1 MCKSLT
7 PYMLVLG
14 PIVMMAGFVTLPDF
28 EGVVGQ
34 EYLDEVKALDF
45 DITFVKMFIVATGVL
60 MLFGGFF
67 LLSQDLMA
75 NSGKVQR
82 DLLMLSRIGFM
93 FAFTVFYLFFAL
105 QIESIAVAQGVNDAY
120 ADDPALVDE
129 LALDAHY
136 MAEGIWGSMPIAW
149 GTALILFGIAAVT
162 GNNSPKESMEWAYGL
177 PIIGA
182 LAMMSSFLG
191 VGGFAAFLLAMFCAM
206 PIGILMLTGHLKD
219 TDSDDTAPES
229 DDPGPE
235 SD

>member
-7 PYMLVLG
+7 PYMLALG
-14 PIVMMAGFVTLPDF
+14 PIIMMVGFVTLPDF

-34 EYLDEVKALDF
+34 EYLDEVNALDF

-75 NSGKVQR
+75 NSGKLQR
-82 DLLMLSRIGFM
+82 DLLMMSRMGFM

-149 GTALILFGIAAVT
+149 GTALLLFGIAAVT
-162 GNNSPKESMEWAYGL
+162 GNNSPKESIEWVYAL

-206 PIGILMLTGHLKD
+206 PIGVLMLTGHLKD
-219 TDSDDTAPES
+219 TGADSE
-229 DDPGPE
+229 
-235 SD
+235 

>member
-82 DLLMLSRIGFM
+82 DLLMMSRMGFM

-149 GTALILFGIAAVT
+149 GTALLLFGIAAVT

-191 VGGFAAFLLAMFCAM
+191 VGGFAAFLLAMFCAV
-206 PIGILMLTGHLKD
+206 PIGVLMLTGHLKD
-219 TDSDDTAPES
+219 TGADSD
-229 DDPGPE
+229 
-235 SD
+235 

>member
-105 QIESIAVAQGVNDAY
+105 QIESIAVAQCVNDAY

-149 GTALILFGIAAVT
+149 GTALLLFGIAAVT

-191 VGGFAAFLLAMFCAM
+191 VGGFAAFLLAMFCAV
-206 PIGILMLTGHLKD
+206 PIGVLMLTGHLKD
-219 TDSDDTAPES
+219 TGADSD
-229 DDPGPE
+229 
-235 SD
+235 

>member
-7 PYMLVLG
+7 PYTLVLG
-14 PIVMMAGFVTLPDF
+14 PIVMMIGFFTLPDF

-45 DITFVKMFIVATGVL
+45 DMTFVKMFIVAIGVL

-120 ADDPALVDE
+120 ADDPALVDD

-162 GNNSPKESMEWAYGL
+162 GNNSPKESIEWTYGL
-177 PIIGA
+177 PIIGG
-182 LAMMSSFLG
+182 LVMMASFLG
-191 VGGFAAFLLAMFCAM
+191 VGGFAAFLLAMFCAV
-206 PIGILMLTGHLKD
+206 PICILMLTGHLKD
-219 TDSDDTAPES
+219 TGADSE
-229 DDPGPE
+229 
-235 SD
+235 

>member
-1 MCKSLT
+1 
-7 PYMLVLG
+7 MLALG
-14 PIVMMAGFVTLPDF
+14 PIIMMVGFVTLPDF

-34 EYLDEVKALDF
+34 EYLDEVNALDF

-75 NSGKVQR
+75 NSGKLQR
-82 DLLMLSRIGFM
+82 DLLMMSRMGFM

-149 GTALILFGIAAVT
+149 GTALLLFGIAAVT
-162 GNNSPKESMEWAYGL
+162 GNNSPKESIEWVYAL
-177 PIIGA
+177 PIIGG

-191 VGGFAAFLLAMFCAM
+191 VGGFAAFLLSMFCAM
-206 PIGILMLTGHLKD
+206 PIGVLMLTGHLKD
-219 TDSDDTAPES
+219 TGADSE
-229 DDPGPE
+229 
-235 SD
+235 

>member
-1 MCKSLT
+1 
-7 PYMLVLG
+7 MLALG
-14 PIVMMAGFVTLPDF
+14 PIVTMVGFVMSPDF
-28 EGVVGQ
+28 EGLVGQ
-34 EYLDEVKALDF
+34 EYLDEVKALDNMNMTIF
-45 DITFVKMFIVATGVL
+45 TMFIAAIGIL
-60 MLFGGFF
+60 MVFGGFF

-82 DLLMLSRIGFM
+82 DMLMMSRIGFM

-177 PIIGA
+177 PIIGG
-182 LAMMSSFLG
+182 LAMMASFLG
-191 VGGFAAFLLAMFCAM
+191 VGGFAAFLLAMFCAL
-206 PIGILMLTGHLKD
+206 PIGIMMLTGHLKD
-219 TDSDDTAPES
+219 TGAGSD
-229 DDPGPE
+229 
-235 SD
+235 

>member
-129 LALDAHY
+129 LALDTHY

-149 GTALILFGIAAVT
+149 GTALLLFGIAAVT

-191 VGGFAAFLLAMFCAM
+191 VGGFAAFLLAMFCAV
-206 PIGILMLTGHLKD
+206 PIGVLMLTGHLKD
-219 TDSDDTAPES
+219 TGADSD
-229 DDPGPE
+229 
-235 SD
+235 

>member
-1 MCKSLT
+1 
-7 PYMLVLG
+7 MLVLG
-14 PIVMMAGFVTLPDF
+14 PIIMMVGFVTLPDF

-34 EYLDEVKALDF
+34 EYLDEVEALDF

-75 NSGKVQR
+75 NSGKLQR
-82 DLLMLSRIGFM
+82 DLLMMSRIGFM

-129 LALDAHY
+129 LALDTHY

-149 GTALILFGIAAVT
+149 GTALLLFGIAAVT
-162 GNNSPKESMEWAYGL
+162 GNNSPKESIEWVYAL

-206 PIGILMLTGHLKD
+206 PIGVLMLTGHLKD
-219 TDSDDTAPES
+219 TGADSD
-229 DDPGPE
+229 
-235 SD
+235 

>member
-34 EYLDEVKALDF
+34 EYLDDVKALDF

-162 GNNSPKESMEWAYGL
+162 GNNSPKESIEWTYGL
-177 PIIGA
+177 PIIGG
-182 LAMMSSFLG
+182 LVMMASFLG
-191 VGGFAAFLLAMFCAM
+191 VGGFAAFLLAMFCAV

-219 TDSDDTAPES
+219 TGADSE
-229 DDPGPE
+229 E
-235 SD
+235 

>member
-1 MCKSLT
+1 
-7 PYMLVLG
+7 MLVLG
-14 PIVMMAGFVTLPDF
+14 PIVMMVGFITLPDF

-34 EYLDEVKALDF
+34 EYLDEVNALDF

-75 NSGKVQR
+75 NSGKLQR
-82 DLLMLSRIGFM
+82 DLLMMSRMGFM

-149 GTALILFGIAAVT
+149 GTALLLFGIAAVT
-162 GNNSPKESMEWAYGL
+162 GNNSPKESIEWVYAL

-219 TDSDDTAPES
+219 TGADSE
-229 DDPGPE
+229 
-235 SD
+235 

>member
-75 NSGKVQR
+75 NSGKLQR
-82 DLLMLSRIGFM
+82 DLLMMSRMGFM

-149 GTALILFGIAAVT
+149 GTALLLFGIAAVT

-191 VGGFAAFLLAMFCAM
+191 VGGFAAFLLAMFCAV
-206 PIGILMLTGHLKD
+206 PIGVLMLTGHLKD
-219 TDSDDTAPES
+219 TGADSE
-229 DDPGPE
+229 
-235 SD
+235 

>member
-82 DLLMLSRIGFM
+82 DLLMMSRMGFM

-177 PIIGA
+177 PTIGG
-182 LAMMSSFLG
+182 LVMMASFLG
-191 VGGFAAFLLAMFCAM
+191 VGGFAAFLLAMFCAV

-219 TDSDDTAPES
+219 TGADSD
-229 DDPGPE
+229 
-235 SD
+235 

>member
-1 MCKSLT
+1 
-7 PYMLVLG
+7 
-14 PIVMMAGFVTLPDF
+14 
-28 EGVVGQ
+28 
-34 EYLDEVKALDF
+34 
-45 DITFVKMFIVATGVL
+45 

-149 GTALILFGIAAVT
+149 GTALLLFGIAAVT

-191 VGGFAAFLLAMFCAM
+191 VGGFAAFLLAMFCAV

-219 TDSDDTAPES
+219 TGADSD
-229 DDPGPE
+229 
-235 SD
+235 

>member
-7 PYMLVLG
+7 PYTLVLG
-14 PIVMMAGFVTLPDF
+14 PIVMMIGFFTLPDF

-162 GNNSPKESMEWAYGL
+162 GNNSPKESIEWTYGL
-177 PIIGA
+177 PIIGG
-182 LAMMSSFLG
+182 LVMMASFLG
-191 VGGFAAFLLAMFCAM
+191 VGGFAAFLLAMFCAV

-219 TDSDDTAPES
+219 TGADSE
-229 DDPGPE
+229 E
-235 SD
+235 

>member
-14 PIVMMAGFVTLPDF
+14 PIVMMVGFFTLPDF

-82 DLLMLSRIGFM
+82 DLLMMSRMGFM

-149 GTALILFGIAAVT
+149 GTALLLFGIAAVT

-191 VGGFAAFLLAMFCAM
+191 VGGFAAFLLAMFCAV

-219 TDSDDTAPES
+219 TGADSD
-229 DDPGPE
+229 
-235 SD
+235 

>member
-149 GTALILFGIAAVT
+149 GTALLLFGIAAVT

-191 VGGFAAFLLAMFCAM
+191 VGGFAAFLLAMFCAV

-219 TDSDDTAPES
+219 TGADSE
-229 DDPGPE
+229 E
-235 SD
+235 

>member
-1 MCKSLT
+1 
-7 PYMLVLG
+7 MLVLG

-34 EYLDEVKALDF
+34 EYLDEVNALDL
-45 DITFVKMFIVATGVL
+45 DMTFVKMFIVATGVL

-82 DLLMLSRIGFM
+82 DLLMMSRMGFM

-136 MAEGIWGSMPIAW
+136 NG
-149 GTALILFGIAAVT
+149 
-162 GNNSPKESMEWAYGL
+162 
-177 PIIGA
+177 
-182 LAMMSSFLG
+182 
-191 VGGFAAFLLAMFCAM
+191 
-206 PIGILMLTGHLKD
+206 
-219 TDSDDTAPES
+219 
-229 DDPGPE
+229 
-235 SD
+235 

>member
-45 DITFVKMFIVATGVL
+45 DMTFVKMFIVATGVL

-149 GTALILFGIAAVT
+149 GTALLLFGIAAVT

-191 VGGFAAFLLAMFCAM
+191 VGGFAAFLLAMFCAV
-206 PIGILMLTGHLKD
+206 PIGVLMLTGHLKD
-219 TDSDDTAPES
+219 TGADSD
-229 DDPGPE
+229 
-235 SD
+235 

>member
-1 MCKSLT
+1 
-7 PYMLVLG
+7 MLIFG
-14 PIVMMAGFVTLPDF
+14 PITMLTGFITLPDF
-28 EGVVGQ
+28 EGVLGQ
-34 EYLDEVKALDF
+34 EYLDEVKALDLTMTIF
-45 DITFVKMFIVATGVL
+45 KMFIVAIGAL
-60 MLFGGFF
+60 MLFGGLF
-67 LLSQDLMA
+67 LLSQDIMA

-82 DLLMLSRIGFM
+82 DLLMLSRMGFM

-149 GTALILFGIAAVT
+149 GTALLLFGIAAVT

-177 PIIGA
+177 PIIAG
-182 LAMMSSFLG
+182 LVMMISLIG
-191 VGGFAAFLLAMFCAM
+191 VGGFASFILAMFCAM

-219 TDSDDTAPES
+219 TGADSE
-229 DDPGPE
+229 E
-235 SD
+235 

>member
-7 PYMLVLG
+7 PYMLALG
-14 PIVMMAGFVTLPDF
+14 PIIMMVGFVTLPDF

-75 NSGKVQR
+75 NSGKLQR
-82 DLLMLSRIGFM
+82 DLLMMSRIGFM

-149 GTALILFGIAAVT
+149 GTALLLFGIAAVT
-162 GNNSPKESMEWAYGL
+162 GNNSPKESIEWVYAL

-206 PIGILMLTGHLKD
+206 PIGVLMLTGHLED
-219 TDSDDTAPES
+219 TGADSDDTGSES
-229 DDPGPE
+229 E
-235 SD
+235 

>member
-14 PIVMMAGFVTLPDF
+14 PIVMMVGFFTLPDF

-34 EYLDEVKALDF
+34 EYLDEVKALDL
-45 DITFVKMFIVATGVL
+45 DMTFVKMFIVATGVL

-82 DLLMLSRIGFM
+82 DLLMMSRMGFM

-149 GTALILFGIAAVT
+149 GTALLLFGIAAVT

-191 VGGFAAFLLAMFCAM
+191 VGGFAAFLLAMFCAV
-206 PIGILMLTGHLKD
+206 PIGVLMLTGHLKD
-219 TDSDDTAPES
+219 TGAES
-229 DDPGPE
+229 D
-235 SD
+235 

>member
-149 GTALILFGIAAVT
+149 GTALLLFGIAAVT

-191 VGGFAAFLLAMFCAM
+191 VGGFAAFLLAMFCAV
-206 PIGILMLTGHLKD
+206 PIGVLMLTGHLKD
-219 TDSDDTAPES
+219 TGAES
-229 DDPGPE
+229 D
-235 SD
+235 

>member
-1 MCKSLT
+1 
-7 PYMLVLG
+7 MLVLG
-14 PIVMMAGFVTLPDF
+14 PIVMMVGFFTLPDF

-45 DITFVKMFIVATGVL
+45 DITFVKMFIVAIGVL

-177 PIIGA
+177 PIIGG
-182 LAMMSSFLG
+182 LG
-191 VGGFAAFLLAMFCAM
+191 LISIFWVEDGLQAVQ
-206 PIGILMLTGHLKD
+206 LKKGNLSKS
-219 TDSDDTAPES
+219 TWIKV
-229 DDPGPE
+229 
-235 SD
+235 

>member
-7 PYMLVLG
+7 PYMLALG
-14 PIVMMAGFVTLPDF
+14 PIIMMVGFVTLPDF

-34 EYLDEVKALDF
+34 EYLDEVNALDF

-75 NSGKVQR
+75 NSGKLQR
-82 DLLMLSRIGFM
+82 DLLMMSRMGFM

-149 GTALILFGIAAVT
+149 GTALLLFGIAAVT
-162 GNNSPKESMEWAYGL
+162 GNNSPKESIEWVYAL

-219 TDSDDTAPES
+219 TGADSE
-229 DDPGPE
+229 
-235 SD
+235 

>member
-14 PIVMMAGFVTLPDF
+14 PIVMMVGFITLPDF

-34 EYLDEVKALDF
+34 EYLDEVNALDF

-75 NSGKVQR
+75 NSGKLQR
-82 DLLMLSRIGFM
+82 DLLMMSRMGFM

-105 QIESIAVAQGVNDAY
+105 QIESIAVAQGGNDAY

-149 GTALILFGIAAVT
+149 GTALLLFGIAAVT
-162 GNNSPKESMEWAYGL
+162 GNNSPKESIEWVYAL

-206 PIGILMLTGHLKD
+206 PIGVLMLTGHLKD
-219 TDSDDTAPES
+219 TGADSE
-229 DDPGPE
+229 
-235 SD
+235 

>member
-7 PYMLVLG
+7 PYMLALG
-14 PIVMMAGFVTLPDF
+14 PIIMMVGFVTLPDF

-34 EYLDEVKALDF
+34 EYLDEVNALDF

-75 NSGKVQR
+75 NSGKLQR
-82 DLLMLSRIGFM
+82 DLLMMSRMGFM

-149 GTALILFGIAAVT
+149 GTALLLFGIAAVT
-162 GNNSPKESMEWAYGL
+162 GNNSPKESIEWVYAL
-177 PIIGA
+177 PIIGG

-191 VGGFAAFLLAMFCAM
+191 VGGFAAFLLSMFCAM
-206 PIGILMLTGHLKD
+206 PIGVLMLTGHLKD
-219 TDSDDTAPES
+219 TGADSE
-229 DDPGPE
+229 
-235 SD
+235 

>member
-14 PIVMMAGFVTLPDF
+14 PIVMMVGFFTLPDF

-82 DLLMLSRIGFM
+82 DLLMMSRMGFM

-177 PIIGA
+177 PTIGG
-182 LAMMSSFLG
+182 LVMMASFLG
-191 VGGFAAFLLAMFCAM
+191 VGGFAAFLLAMFCAV
-206 PIGILMLTGHLKD
+206 PIGVLMLTGHLKD
-219 TDSDDTAPES
+219 TGADSD
-229 DDPGPE
+229 
-235 SD
+235 

>member
-14 PIVMMAGFVTLPDF
+14 PIVMMAGFITLPDF

-34 EYLDEVKALDF
+34 EYLDEVKALDL
-45 DITFVKMFIVATGVL
+45 DMTFVKMFIVATGVL

-82 DLLMLSRIGFM
+82 DLLMMSRMGFM

-177 PIIGA
+177 PTIGG
-182 LAMMSSFLG
+182 LVMMASFLG
-191 VGGFAAFLLAMFCAM
+191 VGGFAAFLLAMFCAV
-206 PIGILMLTGHLKD
+206 PIGVLMLTGHLKD
-219 TDSDDTAPES
+219 TGADSD
-229 DDPGPE
+229 
-235 SD
+235 

>member
-7 PYMLVLG
+7 PYMLALG
-14 PIVMMAGFVTLPDF
+14 PIIMMVGFVTLPDF

-34 EYLDEVKALDF
+34 EYLDEVNALDF

-75 NSGKVQR
+75 NSGKLQR
-82 DLLMLSRIGFM
+82 DLLMMSRMGFM

-105 QIESIAVAQGVNDAY
+105 QIESIAVAQGGNDAY

-149 GTALILFGIAAVT
+149 GTALLLFGIAAVT
-162 GNNSPKESMEWAYGL
+162 GNNSPKESIEWVYAL

-219 TDSDDTAPES
+219 TGADSE
-229 DDPGPE
+229 
-235 SD
+235 

>member
-14 PIVMMAGFVTLPDF
+14 PIVMMVGFITLPDF

-34 EYLDEVKALDF
+34 EYLDEVNALDF

-75 NSGKVQR
+75 NSGKLQR
-82 DLLMLSRIGFM
+82 DLLMMSRMGFM

-149 GTALILFGIAAVT
+149 GTALLLFGIAAVT
-162 GNNSPKESMEWAYGL
+162 GNNSPKESIEWVYAL

-219 TDSDDTAPES
+219 TGADSE
-229 DDPGPE
+229 
-235 SD
+235 

>member
-1 MCKSLT
+1 M
-7 PYMLVLG
+7 
-14 PIVMMAGFVTLPDF
+14 
-28 EGVVGQ
+28 
-34 EYLDEVKALDF
+34 
-45 DITFVKMFIVATGVL
+45 TFVKMFIVAIGVL

-162 GNNSPKESMEWAYGL
+162 GNNSPKESIEWTYGL
-177 PIIGA
+177 PIIGG
-182 LAMMSSFLG
+182 LVMMASFLG
-191 VGGFAAFLLAMFCAM
+191 VGGFAAFLLAMFCAV

-219 TDSDDTAPES
+219 TGADSE
-229 DDPGPE
+229 E
-235 SD
+235 

>member
-14 PIVMMAGFVTLPDF
+14 PIVMMVGFITLPDF

-34 EYLDEVKALDF
+34 EYLDEVNALDF

-75 NSGKVQR
+75 NSGKLQR
-82 DLLMLSRIGFM
+82 DLLMMSRMGFM
-93 FAFTVFYLFFAL
+93 FALTVFYLFFAL

-149 GTALILFGIAAVT
+149 GTALLLFGIAAVT
-162 GNNSPKESMEWAYGL
+162 GNNSPKESIEWVYAL

-191 VGGFAAFLLAMFCAM
+191 VGGFAAFLLAILRAT
-206 PIGILMLTGHLKD
+206 PIGVLMLTGHLKD
-219 TDSDDTAPES
+219 TGADSEEA
-229 DDPGPE
+229 
-235 SD
+235 

>member
-14 PIVMMAGFVTLPDF
+14 PIVMMVGFITLPDF

-34 EYLDEVKALDF
+34 EYLDEVNALDF

-75 NSGKVQR
+75 NSGKLQR
-82 DLLMLSRIGFM
+82 DLLMMSRMGFM

-149 GTALILFGIAAVT
+149 GTALLLFGIAAVT
-162 GNNSPKESMEWAYGL
+162 GNNSPKESIEWVYAL

-206 PIGILMLTGHLKD
+206 PIGVLMLTGHLKD
-219 TDSDDTAPES
+219 TGADSE
-229 DDPGPE
+229 
-235 SD
+235 